1 MSKRV
6 DIVVVGGGSSLYAV
20 LDGGEKVH
28 VGCAIHEKPEEL
40 STTTLFFSHAIRHTL
55 FSN

>member
-28 VGCAIHEKPEEL
+28 VGCARHDKPEEL
-40 STTTLFFSHAIRHTL
+40 STTTLFFLTL
-55 FSN
+55 YVIPI